1 MAEYMI
7 VKDSIIEAVYCGDIG
22 DNENY
27 ISLPDNHEVRVGENI
42 AFYNDDWKR
51 KSEVELI
58 SQGLIE
64 MPAGFKIENNKLI
77 EMSYDEKIIIGL
89 EQLPANMKIVD
100 GQIVPKTAEEIFS
113 EKNEEE
119 KAAYIRMQRDSLINE
134 ADTILLKYQEQVEL
148 GITVQD
154 DTYKL
159 ALLQYK
165 ENLRNIPEQKGFPE
179 NVVWPELPIK
189 EE

>member
-64 MPAGFKIENNKLI
+64 MPSGYKIENNKLV
-77 EMSYDEKIIIGL
+77 EMSSKEKILAGL
-89 EQLPANMKIVD
+89 EAVPSNMKILNND
-100 GQIVPKTAEEIFS
+100 IVTKSEDEIFAEMS
-113 EKNEEE
+113 AKEKSN
-119 KAAYIRMQRDSLINE
+119 YIRSKRNNLIND
-134 ADTILLKYQEQVEL
+134 ADVMLLKYQEQVEL
-148 GITVQD
+148 GIAVQD